1 MARSDSPAVVAP
13 GAPVDLRGVSS
24 YDRIAHG
31 GDDLELPREMCQR
44 VHCLVGVNADFHDLS
59 SKEPLG
65 GVVSSGRLLRSPAP
79 PHPQVSLTR
88 DGRLLA
94 GLLDWAATLTPS
106 DGTSLAVT
114 GSTALGTRTSSSSTP
129 RRGDPRRRPPW
140 TPSWCYGPASRWA
153 P

>member
-65 GVVSSGRLLRSPAP
+65 GVVSSGPSCAP
-79 PHPQVSLTR
+79 
-88 DGRLLA
+88 
-94 GLLDWAATLTPS
+94 
-106 DGTSLAVT
+106 
-114 GSTALGTRTSSSSTP
+114 
-129 RRGDPRRRPPW
+129 RRPP
-140 TPSWCYGPASRWA
+140 TRRCPSPGTAASWLGFSTGR
-153 P
+153 PP